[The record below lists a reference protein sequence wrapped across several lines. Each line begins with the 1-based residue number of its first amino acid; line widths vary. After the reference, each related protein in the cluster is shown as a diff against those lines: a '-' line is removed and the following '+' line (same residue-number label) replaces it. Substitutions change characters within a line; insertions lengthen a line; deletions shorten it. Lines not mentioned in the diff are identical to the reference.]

1 MEWDWRDTGRERD
14 RVRGPSHNVHWC
26 CQQGGE
32 RGGLEVLVG
41 CIVARGPCSMVVIHW
56 LFSELLPTCSYL
68 SVCQYAPFKVS
79 SPSPLMLIDASL
91 LPACTFSN
99 DSVLLPSWPCSS
111 VPKDTPCQ
119 APSLSALAP
128 VDASLLPSRAC
139 PDDSALCRVV
149 HARQYRSM
157 LLAERRLALALTPVD
172 LSPVP
177 FSSLP

>member
-41 CIVARGPCSMVVIHW
+41 CIVARGPCSMIVIHW

-68 SVCQYAPFKVS
+68 SVCQYAPCKAP

-99 DSVLLPSWPCSS
+99 GSYSYQVG
-111 VPKDTPCQ
+111 
-119 APSLSALAP
+119 
-128 VDASLLPSRAC
+128 
-139 PDDSALCRVV
+139 
-149 HARQYRSM
+149 HAHQYQRI
-157 LLAERRLALALTPVD
+157 LLASTIT
-172 LSPVP
+172 
-177 FSSLP
+177 FSTSTYRYISFAFLGLP